1 MSEGTEKFYFLIFL
15 TKTSLQTHG
24 CLGLNQGP
32 LKGSRGRQKFEQVK
46 LTSDFLLMSKKDKRS
61 SSLLH
66 PCYIWAPDACI
77 LFPESEDTDVIKY
90 ASDLLQSTA
99 FFILIWDQ
107 HPKSIWRLSMKRGND
122 CNESYSSCIT
132 KGAGHRLYSVSWTRS
147 PGNWLG
153 SRSWRTSETSKKHSN
168 MVYSSHMTVG
178 LCSSF

>member
-1 MSEGTEKFYFLIFL
+1 MSEGTEKFYFLVFL

-32 LKGSRGRQKFEQVK
+32 LKGSRGRQKFKQVK

-99 FFILIWDQ
+99 FFYFNLRST
-107 HPKSIWRLSMKRGND
+107 PKKVFEDSAWRGETTAMKAIVPVLPKVQGTGYTQYHEPEVLATD
-122 CNESYSSCIT
+122 
-132 KGAGHRLYSVSWTRS
+132 
-147 PGNWLG
+147 
-153 SRSWRTSETSKKHSN
+153 
-168 MVYSSHMTVG
+168 
-178 LCSSF
+178 